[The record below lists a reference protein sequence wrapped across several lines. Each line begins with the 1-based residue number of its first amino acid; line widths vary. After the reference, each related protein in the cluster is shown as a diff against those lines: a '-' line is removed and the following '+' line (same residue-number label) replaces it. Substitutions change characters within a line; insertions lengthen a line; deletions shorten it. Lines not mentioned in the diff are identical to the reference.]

1 MNASLNRFSHSVFAP
16 EREWLEPLLRAHI
29 PLAGTMD
36 LRVGVLDETGIRL
49 DFPLA
54 PSVNDKGTAFG
65 GAMAS
70 AMILAGWSLPRLL
83 LKRHDLQ
90 AELVIGRC
98 ELKFLAPVRSAY
110 SAVCRWPAESALA
123 DFLSGLRER
132 NKGRLDLCAEIQ
144 ADGQTTAALQ
154 ARYAALAI

>member
-1 MNASLNRFSHSVFAP
+1 MSLISPPRFDH
-16 EREWLEPLLRAHI
+16 ERQWLEPLLRERI

-36 LRVGVLDETGIRL
+36 LRIAALDQTGIRL

-83 LKRHDLQ
+83 LRRHELK

-98 ELKFLAPVRSAY
+98 QLQFLAPVKSAY
-110 SAVCRWPAESALA
+110 SAVCRWPSDSALA
-123 DFLSGLRER
+123 DFLNGLQER
-132 NKGRLDLCAEIQ
+132 SKGRLDITAEIQ
-144 ADGQTTAALQ
+144 ADGQTAATLQ
-154 ARYAALAI
+154 ARYAALAT